1 MEPILY
7 EKKKKIA
14 HITINRP
21 EVLNALNMEARR
33 GLAKAWA
40 DVRDDPEVWVAIV
53 TGAGEKAFCAG
64 QDLKEVGQLLA
75 GGGALTESAQPPL
88 PEVDPL
94 LYLEVWKP
102 FIVAI
107 NGIATGAGLE
117 LALACDLRI
126 VAENARLGLAET
138 KRGLI
143 PGGGG
148 TQRLPRSIPLC
159 KALEILMTGDFIDAQ
174 EAYQMGLVNKVVPM
188 DELLPTAE
196 ELANRICENGPL
208 AVRAVKELAYRG
220 LKMPLVEGLRLESTI
235 IQQIFKTEDVK
246 EGLISFIEKRK
257 PVYTGT

>member
-1 MEPILY
+1 MQPILY
-7 EKKKKIA
+7 EKKGKIA
-14 HITINRP
+14 YITINRP
-21 EVLNALNMEARR
+21 DVLNALNMEARE

-40 DVRDDPEVWVAIV
+40 EVRDDPEVWAAIV

-64 QDLKEVGQLLA
+64 QDLKEVGQLLTDE
-75 GGGALTESAQPPL
+75 GALSGSAQPPI

-138 KRGLI
+138 KRALI

-148 TQRLPRSIPLC
+148 TQRLPRLIPLC

-174 EAYQMGLVNKVVPM
+174 EAYHIGLVNKVVPL
-188 DELLPTAE
+188 DELMPTAE
-196 ELANRICENGPL
+196 ALAHRICENGPL

-220 LKMPLVEGLRLESTI
+220 LKMPLVEGLRLESTLLE
-235 IQQIFKTEDVK
+235 QIFKTKDVK
-246 EGLISFIEKRK
+246 EGLLSFVEKRK
-257 PVYTGT
+257 PTYTGT